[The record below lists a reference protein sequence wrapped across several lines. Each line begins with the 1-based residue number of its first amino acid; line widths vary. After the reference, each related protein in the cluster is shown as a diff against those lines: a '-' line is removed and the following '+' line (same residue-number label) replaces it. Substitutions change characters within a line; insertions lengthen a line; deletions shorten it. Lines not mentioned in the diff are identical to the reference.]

1 MKPYIAGE
9 FQKQKEVW
17 LSWPLYEWATTSLN
31 TDDVAIQ
38 IVLNLPKSVDIKII
52 CYDLELKQH
61 ALEKLKK
68 AHISLENI
76 ELIVYPASIIYPRDF
91 GIAVVK
97 LGNSLAHVHHCFD
110 SYGYYG
116 LEDEES
122 INLNQLPLL
131 QAKELGIN
139 ERITTDL
146 ITEGGDHE
154 FNGDGTMLAIY
165 ETEVIKRNPDKTLE
179 EITHSFKEAY
189 GLDNI
194 YFIPQ
199 GSYDDEHYLS
209 GPIPDEAN
217 EFKAYRSSSANGHI
231 DEICRFINHD
241 TILLAQVSEKEANSS
256 LLHHYNKT
264 RLDEARNVLSK
275 ATQTNGELFNIISMP
290 TPEPIYLTVAEEDV
304 AYYQAKPESDTYL
317 DGSPVPEGPI
327 KILPALSYCNF
338 LIVNEVVLSQAYYQP
353 GMSELIKE
361 KDQQALTILKTI
373 FPDRKVI
380 PINTLALN
388 VFGGGIHCMTR
399 NIPDYGI

>member
-1 MKPYIAGE
+1 M
-9 FQKQKEVW
+9 
-17 LSWPLYEWATTSLN
+17 
-31 TDDVAIQ
+31 
-38 IVLNLPKSVDIKII
+38 
-52 CYDLELKQH
+52 
-61 ALEKLKK
+61 
-68 AHISLENI
+68 
-76 ELIVYPASIIYPRDF
+76 
-91 GIAVVK
+91 
-97 LGNSLAHVHHCFD
+97 
-110 SYGYYG
+110 
-116 LEDEES
+116 EDEES

-154 FNGDGTMLAIY
+154 FNGDGIMLAIY
-165 ETEVIKRNPDKTLE
+165 ETEVLKRNPDKTLE

-194 YFIPQ
+194 HFIPQ
-199 GSYDDEHYLS
+199 GSYDDDHYLS
-209 GPIPDEAN
+209 GPIP
-217 EFKAYRSSSANGHI
+217 
-231 DEICRFINHD
+231 
-241 TILLAQVSEKEANSS
+241 
-256 LLHHYNKT
+256 
-264 RLDEARNVLSK
+264 DEARNVLSK

-317 DGSPVPEGPI
+317 DGSLVPEGPI

-338 LIVNEVVLSQAYYQP
+338 LIINEVVLSQAYYQP
-353 GMSELIKE
+353 GMPELIKE
-361 KDQQALTILKTI
+361 KDQQALTILQTI